1 MKKQILTYVIVVL
14 VAIGVIAGGFYGYQA
29 LIVKKSADPVVAT
42 SNCET
47 SNNGKTITYKG
58 EDGTTALELL
68 NKKCQTESTGQGES
82 SFITKINGVEA
93 NSSKEFWSFKVN
105 GEMASVGAGSHTTKS
120 SDTIT
125 WELSPF

>member
-1 MKKQILTYVIVVL
+1 MKKQILTYIIVVF
-14 VAIGVIAGGFYGYQA
+14 VAIGAIAGGFYGYQV
-29 LIVKKSADPVVAT
+29 LTTKKSEPVIAT

-47 SNNGKTITYKG
+47 SNNGRTITYKG
-58 EDGTTALELL
+58 EDNSTALELL

-105 GEMASVGAGSHTTKS
+105 GEMASVGAGSYTTKS
-120 SDTIT
+120 SDIIT
-125 WELSPF
+125 WELSTF